1 LSISS
6 LSTAICIF
14 FYAKKV
20 PISFRFFYDP
30 SFDYYNEEY
39 VDYFFFLL
47 IVVLIC
53 SLMLFICYLI
63 SSSKLYYE
71 KLTGYECGFDPFSEA
86 RDPFDIKFYLI
97 SILFILFDIE
107 LLYFF
112 P

>member
-1 LSISS
+1 MIYYYSQL
-6 LSTAICIF
+6 ICMNCVNRLTVDINS
-14 FYAKKV
+14 Y
-20 PISFRFFYDP
+20 
-30 SFDYYNEEY
+30 DYYNEEY
-39 VDYFFFLL
+39 IDYFFFVL
-47 IVVLIC
+47 IVVIIC

-63 SSSKLYYE
+63 SSPKLYYE

-86 RDPFDIKFYLI
+86 RDPFEVKFYLI